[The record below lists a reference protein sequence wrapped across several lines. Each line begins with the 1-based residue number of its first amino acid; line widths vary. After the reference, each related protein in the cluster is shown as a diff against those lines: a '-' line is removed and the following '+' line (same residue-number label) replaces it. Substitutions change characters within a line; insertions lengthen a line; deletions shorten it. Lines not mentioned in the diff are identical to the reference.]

1 MAMEDQRYGRDK
13 SSLVN
18 KTYID
23 GGDYRNKF
31 DKITDNPEIARILY
45 YLSKEMLLH
54 RSGTQTEDMYW

>member
-31 DKITDNPEIARILY
+31 DYVTYASFKYATKY
-45 YLSKEMLLH
+45 K
-54 RSGTQTEDMYW
+54 